1 MKNIIFILIAA
12 TLLLNGILI
21 SQTDEPPTGQF
32 MFGVKPE
39 FLGISGGT
47 FGYKTVSDFQIYF
60 GLDYIRFGISA
71 ELSET
76 RWDYNTF
83 RLEDRQEKTDASIS
97 MYNPLLGVKYCIVRK
112 NDLKGYLMAEISK
125 PIITIDRK
133 EEIGIEDFTDKL
145 SMWGFKSGFRTEY
158 FFSNN
163 FSLGGEFGLRVLLLN
178 YEDKKT
184 ENIQVYDPILGDYR
198 TVTEKQILDLTLN
211 LSYTYSA
218 ISLNFY
224 F

>member
-1 MKNIIFILIAA
+1 MKNIMFILIAA
-12 TLLLNGILI
+12 IVLHSGILI
-21 SQTDEPPTGQF
+21 SQTEEPSVGQF

-47 FGYKTVSDFQIYF
+47 FGYKTANDFQIYF
-60 GLDYIRFGISA
+60 GLDYTRLGMSVD
-71 ELSET
+71 LTET
-76 RWDYNTF
+76 RWDYNIY
-83 RLEDRQEKTDASIS
+83 RLEDTHEKSEASIS
-97 MYNPLLGVKYCIVRK
+97 MYNPLFGVKYCIVRK

-125 PIITIDRK
+125 PIITVDQK
-133 EEIGIEDFTDKL
+133 EEVGIEDFTNKL

-178 YEDKKT
+178 FEDKQT
-184 ENIQVYDPILGDYR
+184 EDVKVYDPTIGDYR